1 MNLKLN
7 DYINIFYKDK
17 PEEISLLK
25 TTKDYKEFIDVV
37 YNKEYDLDKLLI
49 IYRDDI
55 VRFREGLSRE
65 DSSLE
70 DWIQEEINSIDGC
83 YEYIE
88 DYENNTYEV
97 YNGDKELV
105 GVVEN
110 GVFKEI
116 EKEIEF
122 ISPKNIEKEISQYVI
137 GQTEAIKV
145 MSNAVSRQLMKI
157 NKSDEIKNKN
167 LKIPNPPIFLIGE
180 SGVGKTYLLK
190 KIEELYNIPM
200 ITVNCATLS
209 KSGYVGKSIED
220 CIFELYNKCNGDI
233 NKTEHGIIFL
243 DEIDKIASKDGIIAK
258 ERDVTSEVMNEAL
271 KLVECEEI
279 NLKSSMGV
287 PLATINT
294 SNILFVVSGAFS
306 GIEKIVE
313 KRLIK
318 EGKLQ
323 NKSMGFGG
331 NITPKKLST
340 QELRKQINKKD
351 LEVYGIITEL
361 IGRIPILCNLN
372 PLSEEMVRDILLAK
386 KGILQEYRDLFSL
399 YGKTLKLDKDI
410 INYIVKETVKN
421 KQLGIRALRSIIENL
436 LNETLYN
443 MPSEKK
449 KVYTI
454 NKKMLG
460 VEQWTMFA

>member
-70 DWIQEEINSIDGC
+70 DWIQEEINGIDGC

-190 KIEELYNIPM
+190 KIEVLYNFPM
-200 ITVNCATLS
+200 MTVNSATLS
-209 KSGYVGKSIED
+209 Y
-220 CIFELYNKCNGDI
+220 
-233 NKTEHGIIFL
+233 
-243 DEIDKIASKDGIIAK
+243 
-258 ERDVTSEVMNEAL
+258 
-271 KLVECEEI
+271 
-279 NLKSSMGV
+279 
-287 PLATINT
+287 
-294 SNILFVVSGAFS
+294 
-306 GIEKIVE
+306 
-313 KRLIK
+313 
-318 EGKLQ
+318 
-323 NKSMGFGG
+323 
-331 NITPKKLST
+331 
-340 QELRKQINKKD
+340 
-351 LEVYGIITEL
+351 
-361 IGRIPILCNLN
+361 
-372 PLSEEMVRDILLAK
+372 
-386 KGILQEYRDLFSL
+386 
-399 YGKTLKLDKDI
+399 
-410 INYIVKETVKN
+410 
-421 KQLGIRALRSIIENL
+421 
-436 LNETLYN
+436 
-443 MPSEKK
+443 
-449 KVYTI
+449 
-454 NKKMLG
+454 
-460 VEQWTMFA
+460 

>member
-7 DYINIFYKDK
+7 DYINVFYKDK

-55 VRFREGLSRE
+55 VRLGKEVSRE

-70 DWIQEEINSIDGC
+70 DWMQEEINDIDEC
-83 YEYIE
+83 CEYLN
-88 DYENNTYEV
+88 DDGNNTYEV

-116 EKEIEF
+116 EKETELIP
-122 ISPKNIEKEISQYVI
+122 PKDIEKELSQYVI
-137 GQTEAIKV
+137 GQNEAIKV

-157 NKSDEIKNKN
+157 NKSNEIKNNN
-167 LKIPNPPIFLIGE
+167 LRIPNPPIFLIGE

-220 CIFELYNKCNGDI
+220 CIIELYNKCNGDI

-279 NLKSSMGV
+279 NLKSSIGI
-287 PLATINT
+287 PLATINN
-294 SNILFVVSGAFS
+294 SNI
-306 GIEKIVE
+306 
-313 KRLIK
+313 
-318 EGKLQ
+318 
-323 NKSMGFGG
+323 
-331 NITPKKLST
+331 
-340 QELRKQINKKD
+340 
-351 LEVYGIITEL
+351 
-361 IGRIPILCNLN
+361 
-372 PLSEEMVRDILLAK
+372 
-386 KGILQEYRDLFSL
+386 
-399 YGKTLKLDKDI
+399 
-410 INYIVKETVKN
+410 
-421 KQLGIRALRSIIENL
+421 
-436 LNETLYN
+436 
-443 MPSEKK
+443 
-449 KVYTI
+449 
-454 NKKMLG
+454 
-460 VEQWTMFA
+460 

>member
-7 DYINIFYKDK
+7 DYINVFYKDK

-55 VRFREGLSRE
+55 VRLGKEVSRE

-70 DWIQEEINSIDGC
+70 DWMQEEINDIDEC
-83 YEYIE
+83 CEYLN
-88 DYENNTYEV
+88 DDGNNTYEV

-116 EKEIEF
+116 EKETELIP
-122 ISPKNIEKEISQYVI
+122 PKDIEKELSQYVI
-137 GQTEAIKV
+137 GQNEAIKV

-157 NKSDEIKNKN
+157 NKSNEIKNNN

-233 NKTEHGIIFL
+233 NKTEHGI
-243 DEIDKIASKDGIIAK
+243 
-258 ERDVTSEVMNEAL
+258 R
-271 KLVECEEI
+271 
-279 NLKSSMGV
+279 
-287 PLATINT
+287 
-294 SNILFVVSGAFS
+294 
-306 GIEKIVE
+306 
-313 KRLIK
+313 
-318 EGKLQ
+318 
-323 NKSMGFGG
+323 
-331 NITPKKLST
+331 
-340 QELRKQINKKD
+340 
-351 LEVYGIITEL
+351 
-361 IGRIPILCNLN
+361 
-372 PLSEEMVRDILLAK
+372 
-386 KGILQEYRDLFSL
+386 
-399 YGKTLKLDKDI
+399 
-410 INYIVKETVKN
+410 TV
-421 KQLGIRALRSIIENL
+421 L
-436 LNETLYN
+436 
-443 MPSEKK
+443 
-449 KVYTI
+449 
-454 NKKMLG
+454 
-460 VEQWTMFA
+460 